1 MRDDRVKWCQW
12 AEVEE
17 TLGAR
22 LVVVTEKAVMVMRG
36 SGVKGC

>member
-1 MRDDRVKWCQW
+1 MKDERIKWCQW
-12 AEVEE
+12 VEVEG

-36 SGVKGC
+36 SGIKGC